1 MKKWVGCL
9 VFVMTYTSTFTQINT
24 GLYLYPDVSKTQ
36 IVFTYANDLWII
48 AKDGGTAV
56 KLSSAPGVELFPKFS
71 TDGKR
76 IAFNI
81 TEKIKDQDKGKVSLV
96 IVGETGEIVATIER
110 GEIDIA
116 PPAADVPP
124 APAAP

>member
-76 IAFNI
+76 IAFTGNYDGNDDVYVI
-81 TEKIKDQDKGKVSLV
+81 PATGGVPIRVTSHGYRDRVVDWTNDNKKVLFAS
-96 IVGETGEIVATIER
+96 
-110 GEIDIA
+110 
-116 PPAADVPP
+116 
-124 APAAP
+124 